1 MVGPPP
7 PDRGAGWWAPAST
20 LGFAIA
26 LVTAVGVGMSLGGD
40 PMAAP
45 ILMGVVFGVLSGI
58 MPWLVLRRQVA
69 RAGWWVPAHLLGSLV
84 GGALGIIAFQ
94 AVILI
99 GFYQFDWVAAGAMF
113 GAGLGAITGITLDWL
128 LRHPAPGK

>member
-1 MVGPPP
+1 
-7 PDRGAGWWAPAST
+7 
-20 LGFAIA
+20 
-26 LVTAVGVGMSLGGD
+26 
-40 PMAAP
+40 MAAP